1 MDVSVLSLSLLNAK
15 GEIIPVKGLE
25 KNNRIKVY
33 YRKYYLNST
42 DDTCYGF
49 NYTKNKSPSTSGVD
63 TDTSDS
69 PYMICYASEFEDILL
84 GHKGGL
90 SWWMI
95 TLIVIGSI
103 AIAGGIGFAVWKFA
117 CGKGNTIGYNKI

>member
-25 KNNRIKVY
+25 KNNRVKVY
-33 YRKYYLNST
+33 YRKYYLNSN

-49 NYTKNKSPSTSGVD
+49 NYTKNKSPSTSEVD

-69 PYMICYASEFEDILL
+69 PYM
-84 GHKGGL
+84 
-90 SWWMI
+90 
-95 TLIVIGSI
+95 
-103 AIAGGIGFAVWKFA
+103 
-117 CGKGNTIGYNKI
+117 